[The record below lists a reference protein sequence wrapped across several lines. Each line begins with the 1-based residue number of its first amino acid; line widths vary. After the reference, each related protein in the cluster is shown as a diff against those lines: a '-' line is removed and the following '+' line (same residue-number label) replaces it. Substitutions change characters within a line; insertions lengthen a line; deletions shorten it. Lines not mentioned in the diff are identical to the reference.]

1 MKQAQHRFSS
11 LAFVIGMAGLPVYI
25 HAPKYFVD
33 VYGISLVTMGV
44 IIFFLR
50 LVDVVQD
57 PILGIIASKTTRFGA
72 LPIALSVVAMCVGMI
87 MLFAIQSPVSPS
99 LWFSISL
106 FLVFSGFSFAYIRS
120 YAQGLINLGA
130 KDQIRLARWREVGTT
145 LGICVAAILP
155 TTLLLVSADG
165 YPLFAIFFCLVAI
178 LALMHVWSQFPASN
192 SFQHSQNS
200 FSSLLSATRNL
211 RIRNLLFLALVN
223 SSPVALSS
231 TLFLFFVESR
241 LNAPDWAGIFLILFF
256 LAAAIATPFWTKLA
270 DVHGVFKILK
280 ISMLLSIISF
290 FGATFLAEGDGLIFS
305 AICLLSGATV
315 GADLALLPV
324 LFARQI
330 ENSSIVPD
338 LGFSLWNFVS
348 KATLAFAAVISLPLL
363 ELVGFNSSGPNSENA
378 LLAITFGYAVLPCL
392 LKCISIFLLFK
403 IMRDEVQ
410 ISHA

>member
-50 LVDVVQD
+50 LVDVFQD

-165 YPLFAIFFCLVAI
+165 YPLFAIFFCLIAI
-178 LALMHVWSQFPASN
+178 LALMHVWSQFPVSN
-192 SFQHSQNS
+192 SIQDSQNS
-200 FSSLLSATRNL
+200 LSSLLSATRNL
-211 RIRNLLFLALVN
+211 QIRNLLFLALVN

-256 LAAAIATPFWTKLA
+256 LAAAIATPLWTKLA

-330 ENSSIVPD
+330 ENSNIIPD

-348 KATLAFAAVISLPLL
+348 KATLAFAAVIALPLL
-363 ELVGFNSSGPNSENA
+363 ELVGFNSSGPNSKSA
-378 LLAITFGYAVLPCL
+378 LLALTFGYAVLPCI
-392 LKCISIFLLFK
+392 LKCISIFLLFR
-403 IMRDEVQ
+403 IMRGEVQ

>member
-50 LVDVVQD
+50 LVDVFQD

-106 FLVFSGFSFAYIRS
+106 FLVFSGFSFVYIRS

-155 TTLLLVSADG
+155 TTLLLVSAYG
-165 YPLFAIFFCLVAI
+165 YSLFAIFFCLIAI
-178 LALMHVWSQFPASN
+178 LALIHVWSQFPASN
-192 SFQHSQNS
+192 SFQASQSS
-200 FSSLLSATRNL
+200 FSSLLGATRNL

-223 SSPVALSS
+223 SSPVAFSS

-270 DVHGVFKILK
+270 DAHGVFKILK

-378 LLAITFGYAVLPCL
+378 LLALTFGYAVLPCI

>member
-50 LVDVVQD
+50 LVDVFQD

-165 YPLFAIFFCLVAI
+165 YPLFAIFFCLIAI
-178 LALMHVWSQFPASN
+178 LALLHVWSQFPASN
-192 SFQHSQNS
+192 SFQDSQNS

-223 SSPVALSS
+223 SSPVAFSS

-378 LLAITFGYAVLPCL
+378 LLALTFGYAVLPCI

>member
-50 LVDVVQD
+50 LVGVFQD
-57 PILGIIASKTTRFGA
+57 PNIGIIASKTTRFGA
-72 LPIALSVVAMCVGMI
+72 LPITLAVLAMCAGMI
-87 MLFAIQSPVSPS
+87 MLFAIHSPVSPS

-192 SFQHSQNS
+192 SFQDSQNS

-378 LLAITFGYAVLPCL
+378 LLALTFGYAVLPCIF
-392 LKCISIFLLFK
+392 KCISIFLLFK

>member
-50 LVDVVQD
+50 LVDVFQD

-165 YPLFAIFFCLVAI
+165 YPLFAIFFCLIAI
-178 LALMHVWSQFPASN
+178 LALMHVWSQFPVSN
-192 SFQHSQNS
+192 STQDSQNS

-211 RIRNLLFLALVN
+211 QIRNLLFLALVN

-256 LAAAIATPFWTKLA
+256 LAAAIATPLWTKLA

-290 FGATFLAEGDGLIFS
+290 FGATFLAEGDRLIFS

-330 ENSSIVPD
+330 ENSSILPD

-363 ELVGFNSSGPNSENA
+363 ELFGFNSGGPNSENA
-378 LLAITFGYAVLPCL
+378 LFALTFGYAVLPCI
-392 LKCISIFLLFK
+392 LKCISILLLFR
-403 IMRDEVQ
+403 IMRGEVQ

>member
-11 LAFVIGMAGLPVYI
+11 LAFVIGMARLPVYI

-50 LVDVVQD
+50 LVDVFQD

-155 TTLLLVSADG
+155 TTLLLVSAYG
-165 YPLFAIFFCLVAI
+165 YSLFAIFFCLIAI
-178 LALMHVWSQFPASN
+178 LALIHVRSQFPASIPFN
-192 SFQHSQNS
+192 IDRAH
-200 FSSLLSATRNL
+200 
-211 RIRNLLFLALVN
+211 FLA
-223 SSPVALSS
+223 
-231 TLFLFFVESR
+231 
-241 LNAPDWAGIFLILFF
+241 
-256 LAAAIATPFWTKLA
+256 
-270 DVHGVFKILK
+270 
-280 ISMLLSIISF
+280 
-290 FGATFLAEGDGLIFS
+290 
-305 AICLLSGATV
+305 
-315 GADLALLPV
+315 
-324 LFARQI
+324 
-330 ENSSIVPD
+330 
-338 LGFSLWNFVS
+338 
-348 KATLAFAAVISLPLL
+348 
-363 ELVGFNSSGPNSENA
+363 
-378 LLAITFGYAVLPCL
+378 Y
-392 LKCISIFLLFK
+392 
-403 IMRDEVQ
+403 
-410 ISHA
+410 

>member
-50 LVDVVQD
+50 LVDVFQD

-165 YPLFAIFFCLVAI
+165 YPLFAIFFCLIAI

-192 SFQHSQNS
+192 SIQDSQNS

-211 RIRNLLFLALVN
+211 QIRNLLFLALVN

-330 ENSSIVPD
+330 ENSSIIPD

-378 LLAITFGYAVLPCL
+378 LLALTFGYAVLPCI
-392 LKCISIFLLFK
+392 LKCISIFLLFR
-403 IMRDEVQ
+403 IMRGEVQ

>member
-33 VYGISLVTMGV
+33 VYGISLVTMGF

-50 LVDVVQD
+50 LVDVFQD

-165 YPLFAIFFCLVAI
+165 YPLFAIFFCLIAI
-178 LALMHVWSQFPASN
+178 LALMHVWSQFPVSN
-192 SFQHSQNS
+192 STQDSQNS

-211 RIRNLLFLALVN
+211 QIRNLLFLALVN

-256 LAAAIATPFWTKLA
+256 LAAAIATPLWTKLA

-330 ENSSIVPD
+330 ENSRIIPD

-348 KATLAFAAVISLPLL
+348 KATLAFAAVIALPLL

-378 LLAITFGYAVLPCL
+378 LLALTFGYAVLPCI

-403 IMRDEVQ
+403 IMRGEVQ
-410 ISHA
+410 MSHA

>member
-50 LVDVVQD
+50 LVDVFQD

-165 YPLFAIFFCLVAI
+165 YPLFAIFFCLIAI
-178 LALMHVWSQFPASN
+178 LALMHVWSQFPVSN
-192 SFQHSQNS
+192 SSQDSQNS
-200 FSSLLSATRNL
+200 LSSLLSATRNL
-211 RIRNLLFLALVN
+211 QIRNLLFLALVN

-256 LAAAIATPFWTKLA
+256 LAAAIATPLWTKLA

-330 ENSSIVPD
+330 ENSNIIPD

-348 KATLAFAAVISLPLL
+348 KATLAFAAVIALPLL
-363 ELVGFNSSGPNSENA
+363 ELVGFNSNGPNSENA
-378 LLAITFGYAVLPCL
+378 LLALTFGYAVLPCI

>member
-1 MKQAQHRFSS
+1 MKQAPHRFSS

-33 VYGISLVTMGV
+33 VYGISLVTMGF

-50 LVDVVQD
+50 LVDVFQD
-57 PILGIIASKTTRFGA
+57 PLLGIIASKTTRFGA
-72 LPIALSVVAMCVGMI
+72 LPITLAVGAMCVGMI
-87 MLFAIQSPVSPS
+87 MLFAIHSPVSPS

-130 KDQIRLARWREVGTT
+130 KDQLRLARWREVGTT

-165 YPLFAIFFCLVAI
+165 YPLFAIFFCLIAI
-178 LALMHVWSQFPASN
+178 AALMHVWSQFPASN
-192 SFQHSQNS
+192 SFQDSQSS
-200 FSSLLSATRNL
+200 FSNLLSAARNL
-211 RIRNLLFLALVN
+211 QIRNLLFLALVN

-241 LNAPDWAGIFLILFF
+241 LNAPDWAGIFLVLFF

-280 ISMLLSIISF
+280 ISMFLSIISF
-290 FGATFLAEGDGLIFS
+290 FGATFLSEGDGLIFS

-338 LGFSLWNFVS
+338 IGFSLWNFVS
-348 KATLAFAAVISLPLL
+348 KATLAFAAIISLPLL
-363 ELVGFNSSGPNSENA
+363 ELVGFNSGGSNSENA
-378 LLAITFGYAVLPCL
+378 LLALTFGYAILPCI
-392 LKCISIFLLFK
+392 LKCISIVLLFK
-403 IMRDEVQ
+403 IIRDEEQ

>member
-192 SFQHSQNS
+192 SFQDSQNS

-378 LLAITFGYAVLPCL
+378 LLALTFGYAVLPCI

>member
-50 LVDVVQD
+50 LVDVFQD
-57 PILGIIASKTTRFGA
+57 PILGIIASKTTHFGA

-87 MLFAIQSPVSPS
+87 MLFAIHSPVSPS

-165 YPLFAIFFCLVAI
+165 YSLFAIFFCLIAI

-192 SFQHSQNS
+192 SFQDSQNS

-241 LNAPDWAGIFLILFF
+241 LNAPDWA
-256 LAAAIATPFWTKLA
+256 
-270 DVHGVFKILK
+270 
-280 ISMLLSIISF
+280 
-290 FGATFLAEGDGLIFS
+290 
-305 AICLLSGATV
+305 CLLYTS
-315 GADLALLPV
+315 P
-324 LFARQI
+324 
-330 ENSSIVPD
+330 SP
-338 LGFSLWNFVS
+338 
-348 KATLAFAAVISLPLL
+348 
-363 ELVGFNSSGPNSENA
+363 
-378 LLAITFGYAVLPCL
+378 
-392 LKCISIFLLFK
+392 
-403 IMRDEVQ
+403 RDRG
-410 ISHA
+410 

>member
-1 MKQAQHRFSS
+1 MNQAQHRFSS

-44 IIFFLR
+44 IIFLLR
-50 LVDVVQD
+50 LVDVFQD

-87 MLFAIQSPVSPS
+87 MLFAINSPVSPS

-165 YPLFAIFFCLVAI
+165 YPLFAIFFCLIAI
-178 LALMHVWSQFPASN
+178 LALIHVWSQFPASN
-192 SFQHSQNS
+192 SIQDSQNS
-200 FSSLLSATRNL
+200 LSSLLSATRNL
-211 RIRNLLFLALVN
+211 QIRNLLFLALVN

-330 ENSSIVPD
+330 ENSSIIPD

-378 LLAITFGYAVLPCL
+378 LLALTFGYAVLPCM
-392 LKCISIFLLFK
+392 LKCVSIFLLFK
-403 IMRDEVQ
+403 IMRGEVQ

>member
-50 LVDVVQD
+50 LVDVFQD

-155 TTLLLVSADG
+155 TTLLLVSAYG
-165 YPLFAIFFCLVAI
+165 YSLFAIFFCLIAI

-192 SFQHSQNS
+192 SFQNNQNS

-211 RIRNLLFLALVN
+211 QIRNLLFLALVN
-223 SSPVALSS
+223 SSPVAFSS

-270 DVHGVFKILK
+270 DAHGGFKILK

-378 LLAITFGYAVLPCL
+378 LLALTFGYAVLPCI

>member
-50 LVDVVQD
+50 LVDVFQD
-57 PILGIIASKTTRFGA
+57 PILGIIASKTTHFGA
-72 LPIALSVVAMCVGMI
+72 LPIALSVVAMCVGLI

-165 YPLFAIFFCLVAI
+165 YPLFAIFFCLIAI
-178 LALMHVWSQFPASN
+178 LALMHVWSQFPVSN
-192 SFQHSQNS
+192 STQDSQNS
-200 FSSLLSATRNL
+200 LSSLLSATRDL
-211 RIRNLLFLALVN
+211 QIRNLLFLALVN

-305 AICLLSGATV
+305 GICLLSGATV

-330 ENSSIVPD
+330 ENSRIIPD

-378 LLAITFGYAVLPCL
+378 LLALTFGYAVLPCI

-403 IMRDEVQ
+403 IMRGEVQ
-410 ISHA
+410 MSHA

>member
-50 LVDVVQD
+50 LVDVFQD

-87 MLFAIQSPVSPS
+87 MLFAIHSPVSPS

-155 TTLLLVSADG
+155 TTLLLVSAYG
-165 YPLFAIFFCLVAI
+165 YSFFAIIFCIIAI
-178 LALMHVWSQFPASN
+178 LALVHVWSQFPASN
-192 SFQHSQNS
+192 SFQASQNS

-378 LLAITFGYAVLPCL
+378 LLALTFGYAVLPCI

>member
-1 MKQAQHRFSS
+1 MKQAPHRFSS

-33 VYGISLVTMGV
+33 VYGISLVTMGF

-50 LVDVVQD
+50 LVDVFQD
-57 PILGIIASKTTRFGA
+57 PLLGIIASKTTRFGA
-72 LPIALSVVAMCVGMI
+72 LPITLAVGAMCVGMI
-87 MLFAIQSPVSPS
+87 MLFAIHSPVSPS

-130 KDQIRLARWREVGTT
+130 KDQLRLARWREVGTT

-165 YPLFAIFFCLVAI
+165 YPLFAIFFCLIAI
-178 LALMHVWSQFPASN
+178 AALMHVWSQFPASN
-192 SFQHSQNS
+192 SFQDSQSS
-200 FSSLLSATRNL
+200 FSNLLSAARNL
-211 RIRNLLFLALVN
+211 QIRNLLFLALVN

-241 LNAPDWAGIFLILFF
+241 LNAPDWAGIFLVLFF

-270 DVHGVFKILK
+270 GVHGVFKILK
-280 ISMLLSIISF
+280 ISMFLSIISF
-290 FGATFLAEGDGLIFS
+290 FGATFLSEGDGLIFS

-338 LGFSLWNFVS
+338 IGFSLWNFVS
-348 KATLAFAAVISLPLL
+348 KATLAFAAIISLPLL
-363 ELVGFNSSGPNSENA
+363 ELVGFNSGGSNSENA
-378 LLAITFGYAVLPCL
+378 LLALTFGYAILPCI
-392 LKCISIFLLFK
+392 LKCISIVLLFK
-403 IMRDEVQ
+403 IIRDEEQ

>member
-50 LVDVVQD
+50 LVDVFQD

-155 TTLLLVSADG
+155 TTLLLVSAYG
-165 YPLFAIFFCLVAI
+165 YSLFAIIFCIIAI
-178 LALMHVWSQFPASN
+178 LALVHVWSQFPASN
-192 SFQHSQNS
+192 SFQDSQNS

-378 LLAITFGYAVLPCL
+378 LLALTFGYAVLPCI

>member
-1 MKQAQHRFSS
+1 
-11 LAFVIGMAGLPVYI
+11 MAGLPVYI

-50 LVDVVQD
+50 LVDVFQD

-378 LLAITFGYAVLPCL
+378 LLALTFGYAVLPCI

>member
-50 LVDVVQD
+50 LVDVFQD

-87 MLFAIQSPVSPS
+87 MLFAIHSPVSPS

-155 TTLLLVSADG
+155 STLLLVSSDG
-165 YPLFAIFFCLVAI
+165 YPLFAIFFCLIAI
-178 LALMHVWSQFPASN
+178 LALMHVWSQFPASD
-192 SFQHSQNS
+192 SSQDSQNS

-211 RIRNLLFLALVN
+211 QIRNLLFLALVN

-305 AICLLSGATV
+305 GICLLSGATV

-330 ENSSIVPD
+330 ENSSIIPD

-378 LLAITFGYAVLPCL
+378 LLALTFGYAVLPCI

-403 IMRDEVQ
+403 IMRGEVQ
-410 ISHA
+410 MSHA

>member
-50 LVDVVQD
+50 LVDVFQD

-165 YPLFAIFFCLVAI
+165 YPLFAIFFCLIAI
-178 LALMHVWSQFPASN
+178 LALMHVWSQFPVSN
-192 SFQHSQNS
+192 STQDSQNS
-200 FSSLLSATRNL
+200 LSSLLSAIRNL
-211 RIRNLLFLALVN
+211 QIRNLLFLALVN

-256 LAAAIATPFWTKLA
+256 LAAAIATPLWTKLA

-330 ENSSIVPD
+330 ENSNIIPD

-348 KATLAFAAVISLPLL
+348 KATLAFAAVIALPLL
-363 ELVGFNSSGPNSENA
+363 ELVGFNSSGPNSKSA
-378 LLAITFGYAVLPCL
+378 LLALTFGYAVLPCI
-392 LKCISIFLLFK
+392 LKCISILLLFR
-403 IMRDEVQ
+403 IMRGEVQ

>member
-50 LVDVVQD
+50 LVDVFQD

-165 YPLFAIFFCLVAI
+165 YPLFAIFFCLIAI

-192 SFQHSQNS
+192 SFQDSQNS

-223 SSPVALSS
+223 SSPVAFSS

-378 LLAITFGYAVLPCL
+378 LLALTFGYAVLPCI

>member
-50 LVDVVQD
+50 LVDVFQD

-192 SFQHSQNS
+192 SFQDSQNS

-256 LAAAIATPFWTKLA
+256 LAAALATPFWTKLA

-378 LLAITFGYAVLPCL
+378 LLALTFGYAVLPCI

>member
-1 MKQAQHRFSS
+1 MMQATHRFSS

-33 VYGISLVTMGV
+33 VYGISLFTMGL
-44 IIFFLR
+44 IMFILR
-50 LVDVVQD
+50 LIDVFQD
-57 PILGIIASKTTRFGA
+57 PLLGIIASKTTRFGA
-72 LPIALSVVAMCVGMI
+72 LPIALAVAAMSVGMI
-87 MLFAIQSPVSPS
+87 MLFAIKSPLSPS
-99 LWFSISL
+99 LWFFISL
-106 FLVFSGFSFAYIRS
+106 FMVFTGFSFAYIRS

-130 KDQIRLARWREVGTT
+130 NDQIRLARWREVGTT

-155 TTLLLVSADG
+155 TFLR
-165 YPLFAIFFCLVAI
+165 
-178 LALMHVWSQFPASN
+178 
-192 SFQHSQNS
+192 
-200 FSSLLSATRNL
+200 LLSAVKDLQL
-211 RIRNLLFLALVN
+211 RKLLVLALVN

-270 DVHGVFKILK
+270 DVHGVFNILRV
-280 ISMLLSIISF
+280 SMALSILSF
-290 FGATFLAEGDGLIFS
+290 FGASFLSAGDILIFS
-305 AICLLSGATV
+305 LICLLSGATV

-330 ENSSIVPD
+330 ESSKIEPD

-348 KATLAFAAVISLPLL
+348 KATLAFAAIGALPLL
-363 ELVGFNSSGPNSENA
+363 GLVGFNSSGPNSQNA
-378 LLAITFGYAVLPCL
+378 LLALTFGYAVLPCM
-392 LKCISIFLLFK
+392 LKCISIVLLFK
-403 IMRDEVQ
+403 FIRGEGF

>member
-1 MKQAQHRFSS
+1 MRQATHRFSS

-33 VYGISLVTMGV
+33 VYGISLFTMGF
-44 IIFFLR
+44 IMFILR
-50 LVDVVQD
+50 LIDVFQD
-57 PILGIIASKTTRFGA
+57 PLLGIIASKTTRFGA
-72 LPIALSVVAMCVGMI
+72 LPIALAVAAMSVGMI
-87 MLFAIQSPVSPS
+87 MLFAIKSPLSPS
-99 LWFSISL
+99 LWFFISL
-106 FLVFSGFSFAYIRS
+106 FMVFTGFSFAYIRS

-130 KDQIRLARWREVGTT
+130 NAQIRLARWREVGTT

-155 TTLLLVSADG
+155 TFFLLFVDDG
-165 YPLFAIFFCLVAI
+165 YAYFAIFFCVMAVAALVY
-178 LALMHVWSQFPASN
+178 VWPQFPAVKKFERKTN
-192 SFQHSQNS
+192 SFL
-200 FSSLLSATRNL
+200 SLLSAAKDLQL
-211 RIRNLLFLALVN
+211 RKLLVLALVN

-270 DVHGVFKILK
+270 DVHGVFNILRV
-280 ISMLLSIISF
+280 SMALSILSF
-290 FGATFLAEGDGLIFS
+290 FGASFLSEGDILIFS
-305 AICLLSGATV
+305 LICLLSGATV

-330 ENSSIVPD
+330 ESSKIEPD

-348 KATLAFAAVISLPLL
+348 KATLAFAAIGALPLL
-363 ELVGFNSSGPNSENA
+363 GLVGFNSSGPNSQNA
-378 LLAITFGYAVLPCL
+378 LLALTFGYAILPCM
-392 LKCISIFLLFK
+392 LKCISIVLLFK
-403 IMRDEVQ
+403 FIRGEGL

>member
-1 MKQAQHRFSS
+1 M
-11 LAFVIGMAGLPVYI
+11 FV
-25 HAPKYFVD
+25 
-33 VYGISLVTMGV
+33 
-44 IIFFLR
+44 
-50 LVDVVQD
+50 
-57 PILGIIASKTTRFGA
+57 
-72 LPIALSVVAMCVGMI
+72 
-87 MLFAIQSPVSPS
+87 
-99 LWFSISL
+99 
-106 FLVFSGFSFAYIRS
+106 
-120 YAQGLINLGA
+120 
-130 KDQIRLARWREVGTT
+130 
-145 LGICVAAILP
+145 VAAILP

-192 SFQHSQNS
+192 SFQDSQNS

-223 SSPVALSS
+223 SSPVAFSS

-378 LLAITFGYAVLPCL
+378 LLALTFGYAVLPCI
-392 LKCISIFLLFK
+392 LKCISIFLLLK
-403 IMRDEVQ
+403 ILRDVVQ

>member
-50 LVDVVQD
+50 LVDVFQD

-165 YPLFAIFFCLVAI
+165 YPLFAIFFCLIAI
-178 LALMHVWSQFPASN
+178 LALMHVWSQFPVSN
-192 SFQHSQNS
+192 SSQDSQNS
-200 FSSLLSATRNL
+200 LSSLLSATRNL
-211 RIRNLLFLALVN
+211 QIRNLLFLALVN

-256 LAAAIATPFWTKLA
+256 LAAAIATPLWTKLA

-330 ENSSIVPD
+330 ENSNIIPD

-348 KATLAFAAVISLPLL
+348 KATLAFAAVIALPLL

-378 LLAITFGYAVLPCL
+378 LLALTFGYAVLPCI
-392 LKCISIFLLFK
+392 LKCISIFLLFR
-403 IMRDEVQ
+403 IMRGEVQ

>member
-50 LVDVVQD
+50 LVDVFQD

-165 YPLFAIFFCLVAI
+165 YPLFAIFFCLIAI
-178 LALMHVWSQFPASN
+178 LALMHVWSQFPVSN
-192 SFQHSQNS
+192 SIQDSQNS
-200 FSSLLSATRNL
+200 LSSLLSAIRNL
-211 RIRNLLFLALVN
+211 QIRNLLFLALVN

-256 LAAAIATPFWTKLA
+256 LAAAIATPLWTKLA

-330 ENSSIVPD
+330 ENSNIIPD

-348 KATLAFAAVISLPLL
+348 KATLAFAAVIALPLL

-378 LLAITFGYAVLPCL
+378 LLALTFGYAVLPCI
-392 LKCISIFLLFK
+392 LKCISIFLLFR
-403 IMRDEVQ
+403 IMRGEVQ

>member
-50 LVDVVQD
+50 LVDVFQD

-165 YPLFAIFFCLVAI
+165 YPLFAIFFCLIAI
-178 LALMHVWSQFPASN
+178 LALMHVWSQFPVSN
-192 SFQHSQNS
+192 STQDSQNS

-211 RIRNLLFLALVN
+211 QIRNLLFLALVN

-256 LAAAIATPFWTKLA
+256 LAAAIATPLWTKLA

-290 FGATFLAEGDGLIFS
+290 FGATFLAEGDGVIFS

-330 ENSSIVPD
+330 ENSRIIPD

-378 LLAITFGYAVLPCL
+378 LLALTFGYAVLPCI
-392 LKCISIFLLFK
+392 LKCISIFLLFR
-403 IMRDEVQ
+403 IMRGEVL

>member
-50 LVDVVQD
+50 LVDVFQD

-165 YPLFAIFFCLVAI
+165 YPLFAIFFCLIAI

-192 SFQHSQNS
+192 SFQDSQNS

-378 LLAITFGYAVLPCL
+378 LLALTFGYAVLPCI

>member
-50 LVDVVQD
+50 LVDVFQD
-57 PILGIIASKTTRFGA
+57 PLLGIIASKTTRFGA
-72 LPIALSVVAMCVGMI
+72 LPITLAVGAMCVGMI
-87 MLFAIQSPVSPS
+87 MLFAVHSPVSPS

-130 KDQIRLARWREVGTT
+130 KDQLRLARWREVGTT

-165 YPLFAIFFCLVAI
+165 YPLFAIFFCLIAI
-178 LALMHVWSQFPASN
+178 AALIHVWSQFPASN
-192 SFQHSQNS
+192 SFQDSQSS
-200 FSSLLSATRNL
+200 FSNLLSATRNL
-211 RIRNLLFLALVN
+211 QIRNLLFLALVN

-241 LNAPDWAGIFLILFF
+241 LNAPDWAGIFLVLFF

-270 DVHGVFKILK
+270 GVHGVFKILK
-280 ISMLLSIISF
+280 ISMFLSIISF
-290 FGATFLAEGDGLIFS
+290 FGATFLSEGDGLIFS

-338 LGFSLWNFVS
+338 IGFSLWNFVS
-348 KATLAFAAVISLPLL
+348 KATLAFAAIISLPLL
-363 ELVGFNSSGPNSENA
+363 ELVGFNSGGSNSENA
-378 LLAITFGYAVLPCL
+378 LLALTFGYAILPCI
-392 LKCISIFLLFK
+392 LKCISIVLLFK
-403 IMRDEVQ
+403 IIRDEEQ

>member
-50 LVDVVQD
+50 LVDVFQD
-57 PILGIIASKTTRFGA
+57 PVLGIIASKTTRFGA

-165 YPLFAIFFCLVAI
+165 YPLFAIFFCLIAI
-178 LALMHVWSQFPASN
+178 LALMHVWSQFPVSN
-192 SFQHSQNS
+192 STQDSQNS

-211 RIRNLLFLALVN
+211 QIRNLLFLALVN

-256 LAAAIATPFWTKLA
+256 LAAAIATPLWTKLA

-330 ENSSIVPD
+330 ENSSIIPD

-348 KATLAFAAVISLPLL
+348 KATLAFAAVTSLPLL

-378 LLAITFGYAVLPCL
+378 LLALTFGYAVLPCI
-392 LKCISIFLLFK
+392 LKCISIFLLFR
-403 IMRDEVQ
+403 IMRGEVL